1 MGLPGWTS
9 STRRIA
15 LTARSMVRPYEPEP
29 AVTRQMPAL
38 TVRLSV
44 VTRRIAYGPEAG
56 GGERAAVR
64 HRQGVP
70 VVRRELAVVGVAVAA
85 CGSAGANPSGGGG
98 PTLTITSPSDGANV
112 QLPIN
117 LTFTSSVPLGPPDS
131 GASAQVTVVV
141 SGSGSG
147 GGTPGSSPT
156 SDPGYVY

>member
-1 MGLPGWTS
+1 MP
-9 STRRIA
+9 
-15 LTARSMVRPYEPEP
+15 
-29 AVTRQMPAL
+29 RQIRYVL
-38 TVRLSV
+38 LLV
-44 VTRRIAYGPEAG
+44 I
-56 GGERAAVR
+56 
-64 HRQGVP
+64 GV
-70 VVRRELAVVGVAVAA
+70 LAVAA

-98 PTLTITSPSDGANV
+98 PKLTITSPSDGANV

-131 GASAQVTVVV
+131 GMDHVHVFTDGHTGDYTVVPTTASQIKDLSPGRHTIGVTLQHADHSPAGASAQVTVVV